1 VAASR
6 HERKEKIAEKRK
18 QQILDA
24 ALPIFS
30 RKGFAASTTS
40 EIAEAAGVAEGTI
53 YNYFPTKRELF
64 IAVIK
69 NLIVTMHLMELIE
82 KLPEDGTPFVF
93 HDILQDRLDFAEND
107 NVSHI
112 MGLMSEIQRDP
123 ELKNLYAEQFLAPFF
138 ERMEAS
144 YNKMMASGKIRKMTP
159 AIATRVIGG
168 MIIGFLLLKTIEGDK
183 SPLNNI
189 PREQLVNEIMNFI
202 FTGIAPTNLGK
213 KEGSA

>member
-1 VAASR
+1 MAATR
-6 HERKEKIAEKRK
+6 HERKKSIAEMRR

-30 RKGFAASTTS
+30 SKGFATSTTS

-82 KLPEDGTPFVF
+82 KLPKDGMPLVF
-93 HDILQDRLDFAEND
+93 QDILQDRLDFAEND
-107 NVSHI
+107 DISHI
-112 MGLMSEIQRDP
+112 MGLISEIQRDP
-123 ELKNLYAEQFLAPFF
+123 ELKKLYAEQFFSPFF
-138 ERMEAS
+138 TRMETA
-144 YNKMMASGKIRKMTP
+144 YAEMTASGKIRKMNP
-159 AIATRVIGG
+159 AIATRIMGG
-168 MIIGFLLLKTIEGDK
+168 MIIGFLLIRSVEGDR

-189 PREQLVNEIMNFI
+189 PREEVVTEIMNFV
-202 FTGIAPTNLGK
+202 FKGIAAENFHK
-213 KEGSA
+213 KEGGI